1 MIFSWQFLIM
11 LIMTCLFIGWFLY
24 RPIKSGLSQDESN
37 ISINKQRQEEL
48 EIDINQGLIDDEQ
61 FQVAGSEIV
70 NTLANEL
77 TNNNKASVKIKPINW
92 SIAVLIC
99 LSALSIALYSQL
111 SPKFLPDSQILS
123 EPMTMNESIKKLQT
137 FLEENPDDFQALK
150 MMGLAQ
156 IGIGNADESIVA
168 FERAYQINPK
178 DIDLLLQYASAIAAT
193 QEGQFD
199 GKSRDLIEEAFNLDS
214 QSVQVLYFSGIVAA
228 HEGNLNAA
236 IEFWQKALY
245 LMPVNHPDRNI
256 IEEALDTVLNLQVK

>member
-1 MIFSWQFLIM
+1 MIFSWQLLIM
-11 LIMTCLFIGWFLY
+11 LILTCLFISWFLY

-37 ISINKQRQEEL
+37 IAINKQRQEEL

-77 TNNNKASVKIKPINW
+77 TNNNKASVIIKPINW
-92 SIAVLIC
+92 SIAVFIC

-111 SPKFLPDSQILS
+111 SPKFLPGSQILS

-156 IGIGNADESIVA
+156 IGIGNVDDSI
-168 FERAYQINPK
+168 ETLKRHTKLTHQILTYYFSTQVPLQQNRKGNSMENPK
-178 DIDLLLQYASAIAAT
+178 NLLKRHLISILNPSKFYIFQVLLLLMREILRELLSYGRKRFILCH
-193 QEGQFD
+193 
-199 GKSRDLIEEAFNLDS
+199 LII
-214 QSVQVLYFSGIVAA
+214 Q
-228 HEGNLNAA
+228 
-236 IEFWQKALY
+236 IE
-245 LMPVNHPDRNI
+245 I
-256 IEEALDTVLNLQVK
+256 

>member
-11 LIMTCLFIGWFLY
+11 LILTCLFIGWFLY

-37 ISINKQRQEEL
+37 IAINKQRQQEL

-61 FQVAGSEIV
+61 FQVAGSEII

-77 TNNNKASVKIKPINW
+77 TNSNKASVKIKPFNW
-92 SIAVLIC
+92 SIAVFIC

-111 SPKFLPDSQILS
+111 SPKFLPNSQVLS

-156 IGIGNADESIVA
+156 IGIGNTDESIVA
-168 FERAYQINPK
+168 FEKAYQINPE

-199 GKSRDLIEEAFNLDS
+199 GKSRDLIEAAFNLDP
-214 QSVQVLYFSGIVAA
+214 QSIQVLYFSGIVAA
-228 HEGNLNAA
+228 HEGNLNVA
-236 IEFWQKALY
+236 IDFWQKALY
-245 LMPVNHPDRNI
+245 LMPADHPDRNI

>member
-92 SIAVLIC
+92 SIAVFIC
-99 LSALSIALYSQL
+99 LSALSIALYSAVVTKV
-111 SPKFLPDSQILS
+111 P
-123 EPMTMNESIKKLQT
+123 
-137 FLEENPDDFQALK
+137 
-150 MMGLAQ
+150 
-156 IGIGNADESIVA
+156 
-168 FERAYQINPK
+168 
-178 DIDLLLQYASAIAAT
+178 
-193 QEGQFD
+193 
-199 GKSRDLIEEAFNLDS
+199 SR
-214 QSVQVLYFSGIVAA
+214 
-228 HEGNLNAA
+228 
-236 IEFWQKALY
+236 
-245 LMPVNHPDRNI
+245 
-256 IEEALDTVLNLQVK
+256 

>member
-11 LIMTCLFIGWFLY
+11 LILTCLFIGWFLY

-37 ISINKQRQEEL
+37 IAINKQRQQEL

-61 FQVAGSEIV
+61 FQVAGSEII

-77 TNNNKASVKIKPINW
+77 MNSNKASVKIKPFNW
-92 SIAVLIC
+92 SIAVFIC

-111 SPKFLPDSQILS
+111 SPKFLPNSQVLS

-156 IGIGNADESIVA
+156 IGIGNTDESIVA
-168 FERAYQINPK
+168 FEKAYQINPK
-178 DIDLLLQYASAIAAT
+178 DIDLLLQYASAIAAN

-199 GKSRDLIEEAFNLDS
+199 GKSRDLIEEAFNLDP
-214 QSVQVLYFSGIVAA
+214 QSIQVL
-228 HEGNLNAA
+228 
-236 IEFWQKALY
+236 
-245 LMPVNHPDRNI
+245 
-256 IEEALDTVLNLQVK
+256 